1 MRRLL
6 PKSLLGQ
13 MLLLMGAALLVA
25 QLVNFAALLNEQQ
38 KLSLAQNE
46 APAIF
51 HFAQVAAI
59 AAGAPP
65 ERRAAVVAAL
75 PTHTGMI
82 FRTGGKSVLARFGL
96 HSDPEL
102 ARRLAAALRDSRVSF
117 RAAEVATRFESGP
130 PPPPPPGAPPP
141 PLFRHHDPVKIV
153 LLAVQLGDGTWVNGR
168 LPAPHFDLWLVHRLL
183 VATFILFVLVFG
195 AVWWSARRLAAPL
208 GDLTRAAD
216 GFEGK
221 PGAPEVPPR
230 GPSDIRAAIDAF
242 NAMRRRTLLLLDE
255 KDRMLGAIGHDLRT
269 PLASLRIRAENMEP
283 AEERARLVATIEE
296 MHATLEDI
304 LVLARTGRTREP
316 ARPVDVAALADSIVE
331 ELRDLGRPASFAPS
345 RRTVLTVRPNLL
357 RRAIRNLADNAL
369 SYGGGATVR
378 LDAESQTVRILV
390 EDDGPGIAPERLADM
405 LEPFRRLEAS
415 RSRETGGAGLGLAIA
430 QAVAQAHGGR
440 LDLANRP
447 EGGLRATLVLPRR
460 AAEESLAQAARE
472 G

>member
-1 MRRLL
+1 
-6 PKSLLGQ
+6 

-25 QLVNFAALLNEQQ
+25 QLVNLAALLNEQQ

-75 PTHTGMI
+75 PVHTGMV
-82 FRTGGKSVLARFGL
+82 FHTGGESVLPRFGL
-96 HSDPEL
+96 RSDPEL
-102 ARRLAAALRDSRVSF
+102 ARRLAAALADARVPF
-117 RAAEVATRFESGP
+117 RAAEVGTRFESGP
-130 PPPPPPGAPPP
+130 PPPPPPGEPPP
-141 PLFRHHDPVKIV
+141 PHFRHHDPVKIV
-153 LLAVQLGDGTWVNGR
+153 FLAVQLGDGGWVNGR

-183 VATFILFVLVFG
+183 IATCVLFVLVFG

-216 GFEGK
+216 GFEGR
-221 PGAPEVPPR
+221 PGAADVPPR
-230 GPSDIRAAIDAF
+230 GPSDIRAAIAAF

-269 PLASLRIRAENMEP
+269 PLASLRIRAETMEP
-283 AEERARLVATIEE
+283 EEERARLVATIEE

-304 LVLARTGRTREP
+304 LVLARTGRSREP
-316 ARPVDVAALADSIVE
+316 ARPLDVAALADAVVE
-331 ELRDLGRPASFAPS
+331 ELRDLGRAAAFVPAE
-345 RRTVLTVRPNLL
+345 RTVLAVRPNLL
-357 RRAIRNLADNAL
+357 RRAVRNLADNAIV
-369 SYGGGATVR
+369 YGGGATVR
-378 LDAESQTVRILV
+378 VEADAEEVRILI
-390 EDDGPGIAPERLADM
+390 EDEGTGLAPDRLADM

-430 QAVAQAHGGR
+430 RAVAEAHGGR
-440 LDLANRP
+440 LELANRAS
-447 EGGLRATLVLPRR
+447 GGLRATLVLPR
-460 AAEESLAQAARE
+460 AQSV
-472 G
+472 

>member
-1 MRRLL
+1 VRRLL
-6 PKSLLGQ
+6 PGSLLGQ

-25 QLVNFAALLNEQQ
+25 QLVNLAALLNEQQ

-59 AAGAPP
+59 AAGVPA
-65 ERRAAVVAAL
+65 ERRAPVVAAL

-82 FRTGGKSVLARFGL
+82 FRAGRESVLVRFGL
-96 HSDPEL
+96 RSDPEL
-102 ARRLAAALRDSRVSF
+102 ARRLAAALRDSRVPF

-130 PPPPPPGAPPP
+130 APPSPPGAPPP
-141 PLFRHHDPVKIV
+141 PFRHHDPVKIV
-153 LLAVQLGDGTWVNGR
+153 FLAVQLGDGTWVNGR

-183 VATFILFVLVFG
+183 VATCVLFLLVFG

-216 GFEGK
+216 RFEGR

-230 GPSDIRAAIDAF
+230 GPSDIRLAIEAF

-269 PLASLRIRAENMEP
+269 PLASLRIRAESMEP
-283 AEERARLVATIEE
+283 EEERARLVATIGE

-304 LVLARTGRTREP
+304 LVLARTGRSQEP
-316 ARPVDVAALADSIVE
+316 ARPIDVAALADAVVE
-331 ELRDLGRPASFAPS
+331 ELRDLGRPARFAESP
-345 RRTVLTVRPNLL
+345 RTVLAVRPNLL
-357 RRAIRNLADNAL
+357 RRAIRNLADNAVA
-369 SYGGGATVR
+369 YGGGAALSV
-378 LDAESQTVRILV
+378 DADAAAVRIHV
-390 EDDGPGIAPERLADM
+390 DDEGPGLPADAIAQM
-405 LEPFRRLEAS
+405 LEPFRRLETS

-430 QAVAQAHGGR
+430 QAVALAHEGR
-440 LDLANRP
+440 LELANRAG
-447 EGGLRATLVLPRR
+447 GGLRATLVLPKGPQ
-460 AAEESLAQAARE
+460 ESLAPGKSE
-472 G
+472 E